1 MEGPA
6 QSIGELTLI
15 CLDLAARIE
24 EATTREEKISIINEH
39 IETYT
44 LEKIPMVDFEAG
56 LEWFN
61 VFRPLTLA
69 GDLKGRVSVLDFFT
83 YCCINC
89 IHILPDLKAL
99 EEQHPATNEEVG
111 VHSAK
116 FDNERP
122 DASPLFVLVGE
133 GHSDRLQLYV
143 DTAVRY
149 FSSSGRLSKTAVP
162 LAPLK
167 HYQATG
173 SLLLYPGKVA
183 VHPGGL
189 IVSDSGH
196 NKILLTDFEGSVT
209 AISSPW
215 DLCLGRSLDQAED
228 GPENLLLVAMAG
240 THQIWGVFLSN
251 GKWLKGSSYSKGT
264 VVRLA
269 GSGAEENRNTS
280 YPTRAGF
287 AQPSGLT
294 LGTHSGAAV
303 LYIADSES
311 SSVRKM
317 NLTDGAVKAVVGG
330 ARDPLDLFAY
340 GDVDGSGVEAKLQH
354 PLAVAAVGD
363 RIKVVRPSGKTYI
376 LTTVAGGQYTEKNKD
391 EASDSKLNEPGGLCA
406 SVDGSCLYIAD
417 TNNHSIKVLSLT
429 DHSIRQLP
437 IRLVDESDSS
447 SQDLLNSDA
456 EVEEVVVEVPSGREV
471 QVILRIKA
479 SLPEEA
485 SLNNDAPN
493 KWTLDTSGSQVTVTS
508 SEGKL
513 QEETDVPIT
522 LQPIS
527 DAASDTKLKLL
538 CVMFVCL
545 NSGVCVTTQSKFEVR
560 FRSIIESSQSAEE
573 DEIIVNIPLQGKALP
588 NYH

>member
-1 MEGPA
+1 MWT
-6 QSIGELTLI
+6 ELGIACWPTL
-15 CLDLAARIE
+15 L
-24 EATTREEKISIINEH
+24 
-39 IETYT
+39 
-44 LEKIPMVDFEAG
+44 
-56 LEWFN
+56 
-61 VFRPLTLA
+61 
-69 GDLKGRVSVLDFFT
+69 
-83 YCCINC
+83 
-89 IHILPDLKAL
+89 IL
-99 EEQHPATNEEVG
+99 G
-111 VHSAK
+111 
-116 FDNERP
+116 P

-209 AISSPW
+209 KVIGSGEQGFTDGSFAVASFNNPQGVVYHHPDTLYIADTDNHAIRQVDIITETVKTIAGTGKQGTDLEGGQVGTLMAISSPW

-363 RIKVVRPSGKTYI
+363 RVYVADSYNHKIKVVRPSGKTYI